1 MGKVLCHCRLQEGTG
16 RGGGEVLALNVFLHF
31 HNDSYRG
38 VRTGQLQRKPV
49 VCVQLRRRQTKN
61 HFSSLSFM
69 FVWFWTDIKPMK
81 YRTSVSWTQNHHPWT
96 NNRIP
101 ITSYS
106 PISYHLHIK
115 KKNSLDLHVWHR
127 KVHDW
132 GYLENR
138 VTDCSV
144 FLCATKHSSLPPPPG
159 GHLFNTGLRGQVL
172 DHITL
177 CRMRYIEAV

>member
-69 FVWFWTDIKPMK
+69 FVWF
-81 YRTSVSWTQNHHPWT
+81 
-96 NNRIP
+96 
-101 ITSYS
+101 
-106 PISYHLHIK
+106 
-115 KKNSLDLHVWHR
+115 
-127 KVHDW
+127 
-132 GYLENR
+132 
-138 VTDCSV
+138 
-144 FLCATKHSSLPPPPG
+144 
-159 GHLFNTGLRGQVL
+159 
-172 DHITL
+172 
-177 CRMRYIEAV
+177 